1 MDEEENGEHRKIKMR
16 DNIKSKMSKRY
27 WLGNKLQLCR
37 DRNNTYQLHYQQK
50 THAHTFSR
58 NSPTINSTLVLIIKL
73 TATHTIH

>member
-16 DNIKSKMSKRY
+16 DIIKSKISERY

-50 THAHTFSR
+50 LMHTLTH
-58 NSPTINSTLVLIIKL
+58 V
-73 TATHTIH
+73 IHRQSIAPSY